1 MAKNENYLETE
12 DRTRDGKYESIH
24 GKKVKVGKG
33 TGRRTA
39 KKARGAMSE
48 RRRRMQEELEY

>member
-1 MAKNENYLETE
+1 MSKNENYLEAE
-12 DRTRDGKYESIH
+12 DRTRNGKYESIH

-33 TGRRTA
+33 TGQRTA

-48 RRRRMQEELEY
+48 RERRMKEELGF